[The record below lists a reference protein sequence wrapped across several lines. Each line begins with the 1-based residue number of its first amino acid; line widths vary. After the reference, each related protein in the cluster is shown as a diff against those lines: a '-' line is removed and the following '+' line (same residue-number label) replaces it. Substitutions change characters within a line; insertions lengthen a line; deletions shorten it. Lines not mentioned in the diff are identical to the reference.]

1 MSFYNHIKLQFNKIS
16 ISHIPS
22 TMYDPYVYFT
32 SISGKHNT
40 MIYIQQRFYCL
51 SQNDQE
57 GKRNILPSRRI
68 IVTLTKQH
76 YPHRPIF
83 HTLKAVQQTSS
94 ISHYTSSS
102 IFMISGYKLQL
113 SNGHNALQQMIP
125 TQGEVKKT
133 RLIDKMDP
141 IFTFYVGCKDILSD
155 VWLQKNEYRR
165 IRWDLYVYIQV
176 YQSRQ
181 INHGYD
187 ILGHL

>member
-1 MSFYNHIKLQFNKIS
+1 MSFYNHIKLHFNKT
-16 ISHIPS
+16 
-22 TMYDPYVYFT
+22 TMNDLYVYFT
-32 SISGKHNT
+32 SISCQHNT

-125 TQGEVKKT
+125 TQSQVKPESWTKWAQMGCY
-133 RLIDKMDP
+133 ID
-141 IFTFYVGCKDILSD
+141 II
-155 VWLQKNEYRR
+155 
-165 IRWDLYVYIQV
+165 
-176 YQSRQ
+176 
-181 INHGYD
+181 
-187 ILGHL
+187 

>member
-1 MSFYNHIKLQFNKIS
+1 
-16 ISHIPS
+16 
-22 TMYDPYVYFT
+22 MYFLKQNVILYFHQTTTINNLYVYFR
-32 SISGKHNT
+32 SISCQHNT

-125 TQGEVKKT
+125 TQGEVKNQ
-133 RLIDKMDP
+133 IDRQNGP
-141 IFTFYVGCKDILSD
+141 HI
-155 VWLQKNEYRR
+155 
-165 IRWDLYVYIQV
+165 YI
-176 YQSRQ
+176 
-181 INHGYD
+181 
-187 ILGHL
+187 